1 MARAMSLS
9 SSFFAAEVTFS
20 FRNPLI
26 REEGRS
32 QANRVVRLTASSQI
46 VSRTGSQSQLEKDR
60 QFNSW
65 IDICFALYGARENDN
80 SEIGCLSED

>member
-1 MARAMSLS
+1 MSNSAARASAS
-9 SSFFAAEVTFS
+9 
-20 FRNPLI
+20 
-26 REEGRS
+26 EES
-32 QANRVVRLTASSQI
+32 WKTK
-46 VSRTGSQSQLEKDR
+46 TGSQSQLEKDR

>member
-1 MARAMSLS
+1 MVNDHL
-9 SSFFAAEVTFS
+9 VTWP
-20 FRNPLI
+20 RHVELGGET
-26 REEGRS
+26 RK
-32 QANRVVRLTASSQI
+32 TK
-46 VSRTGSQSQLEKDR
+46 TGSQSQLEKDR